1 MSFSEFPL
9 SRRAMLKTAGA
20 GAALLAGSSFLP
32 KGALAND
39 YKTATF
45 HQLLLLSNEWCTII
59 NDAAQRAATVLGLP
73 YRSTNFKLNDAVALT
88 QAQSAAAAGSRLF
101 LTNSV
106 DGSSLKRI
114 SATLSDVDGHLVNV
128 GSNLPW
134 SSPIDAGPS
143 FTQGFI
149 AREDIGFYESVK
161 YMLGEATKKF
171 GGDLKILHVTAVK
184 GAFVDNLRTNAVVH
198 AVKEFPGAK
207 IVGSLPGNWNAE
219 DGQKA
224 TEDLIS
230 RHGIPNCIVAQNDGE
245 LTGVLAA
252 LRGLGIQAGEQVL
265 TCGIDGST
273 DILRAIKSGKVASTC
288 FQSPAYHG
296 IQAAARLFDALNGYK
311 PSAPERFVGF
321 TGVLVTK
328 DNVDGVLKRY
338 VDNKNLPFDPKLL
351 SHVISGD
358 KWDPQAPLV
367 PIKYEEYYA
376 SAGLEKPA
384 GYVGPEA
391 YVQSIQSGE
400 FDEVTKR
407 YEAANKLK
415 IDDFSYSGIQA

>member
-1 MSFSEFPL
+1 MSLDKKDFP
-9 SRRAMLKTAGA
+9 RRTLLKAAG
-20 GAALLAGSSFLP
+20 GGVAAAVATPFLGGP
-32 KGALAND
+32 TMAD
-39 YKTATF
+39 PYKTATF

-59 NDAAQRAATVLGLP
+59 NDAAHRAADVLGLS
-73 YRSTNFKLNDAVALT
+73 YKATTFNLNDSIALT
-88 QAQSAAAAGSRLF
+88 QAQAAAAAGERLF
-101 LTNSV
+101 LTNSA
-106 DGSSLKRI
+106 DGSSLRPI
-114 SATLSDVDGHLVNV
+114 SQMLGTVGGYLVNV

-134 SSPIDAGPS
+134 SSPIEDGPA

-149 AREDIGFYESVK
+149 ARENIGFYNSVK
-161 YMLGEATKKF
+161 CMLNQAVKKF
-171 GGDLKILHVTAVK
+171 GPNLKILHITAAK
-184 GAFVDNLRTNAVVH
+184 GAFVDNLRSNAVHH
-198 AVKEFPGAK
+198 AVSEFPGAK

-230 RHGIPNCIVAQNDGE
+230 RYGIPNCIVAQNDGE

-252 LRGLGIQAGEQVL
+252 LRGLGIRAGDQVL

-273 DILRAIKSGKVASTC
+273 DILRAIKSGKVEATC

-296 IQAAARLFDALNGYK
+296 IQATARLFDALNGYK

-328 DNVDGVLKRY
+328 ANVDGVLKRY

-367 PIKYEEYYA
+367 PIKYEDYYA
-376 SAGLEKPA
+376 SAGIAKPA
-384 GYVGPEA
+384 GWQPPAA
-391 YVQSIQSGE
+391 YAQSIQDGE
-400 FDEVTKR
+400 FDKVTQR
-407 YEAANKLK
+407 YQAAYKLSLE
-415 IDDFSYSGIQA
+415 DFDYPGFKG